1 VTEGTTHRGDH
12 DAATLL
18 GRLLDAFEEATS
30 TPGGFEA
37 VRDAMASGKSFEEVA
52 GQVGGEMGRAQLALI
67 HPEIVCDYSALA
79 ASTMDGP
86 NIFSGHEEWIKMWN
100 LWFEP
105 WEWWEWA
112 ERTIEPIDEER
123 ALFTA
128 IGRCR
133 GRASGVTVEIPQNG
147 IWTARDGQ
155 LVAFRAYDTRE
166 EALASLERE
175 TAR

>member
-1 VTEGTTHRGDH
+1 MSEGTNDRGGH

-18 GRLLDAFEEATS
+18 SRLLDAFEEATS

-37 VRDAMASGKSFEEVA
+37 VRDAMASGKSFDEVA
-52 GQVGGEMGRAQLALI
+52 DQVGGEMGRAQLELV
-67 HPEIVCDYSALA
+67 HPEIECDYSALA
-79 ASTMDGP
+79 AATMDGP
-86 NIFSGHEEWIKMWN
+86 TVFRGHEEWISMWN

-105 WEWWEWA
+105 WDWWEWA
-112 ERTIEPIDEER
+112 ERSIEAIDDDR

-128 IGRCR
+128 MGRCR

-155 LVAFRAYDTRE
+155 LVAFSAYDTRE
-166 EALASLERE
+166 EALASLKCE
-175 TAR
+175 TTT